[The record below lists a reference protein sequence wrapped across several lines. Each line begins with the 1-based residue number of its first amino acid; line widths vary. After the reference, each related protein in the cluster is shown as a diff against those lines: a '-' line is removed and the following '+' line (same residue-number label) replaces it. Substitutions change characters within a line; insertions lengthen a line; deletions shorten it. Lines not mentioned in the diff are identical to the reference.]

1 MQATLSPQQRG
12 ELMVG
17 EPVAADHGEADE
29 EADELAGEVVEGVG
43 ELAHVP
49 AVRSVSLTR
58 SGAPELERVP

>member
-49 AVRSVSLTR
+49 GRAQRLAHPIRR
-58 SGAPELERVP
+58 SGA